1 MLGDFL
7 LGLAWLF
14 FAGALGLFLAGRL
27 KQTLLE
33 LLARAFGARF
43 SPALYAMLTLPGFFL
58 HEAAHALAALL
69 LRVPIRSVT
78 FIPRRSV
85 DDLAVGSSVQVA
97 RRDPLRM
104 ALIALAPLLVGTL
117 VLGLLTGLLGS
128 NSTSPHPWTRLPE
141 WAASLNYGSVDFWLA
156 AYLIW
161 ALGGTLAPS
170 RADME
175 HVRRGALG
183 LLLLLAATGGILY
196 LVGEQAIAWLGTL
209 LGRLGD
215 GLAAAAVLNGI
226 VLLPLA
232 VLQMAL
238 SRRY

>member
-1 MLGDFL
+1 MLGEFL
-7 LGLAWLF
+7 LGLAWLS

-27 KQTLLE
+27 KRTLLDLME
-33 LLARAFGARF
+33 RAFGVRF
-43 SPALYAMLTLPGFFL
+43 SLALYAMLTLPGFFL

-85 DDLAVGSSVQVA
+85 DDMAVGSSVQVA
-97 RRDPLRM
+97 PRDPLRM
-104 ALIALAPLLVGTL
+104 ALIALAPLLAGTL
-117 VLGLLTGLLGS
+117 ALGLLTGLLRGG
-128 NSTSPHPWTRLPE
+128 STSPHPWTRLPE
-141 WAASLNYGSVDFWLA
+141 WAASLDYGSVDFWLA

-170 RADME
+170 RADMV
-175 HVRRGALG
+175 HVRRGALA
-183 LLLLLAATGGILY
+183 LLLLLAVAGGILY
-196 LVGEQAIAWLGTL
+196 LVGEEAIAWLGTF

-215 GLAAAAVLNGI
+215 GLAAAAVLNGV

-232 VLQMAL
+232 LLEMAL